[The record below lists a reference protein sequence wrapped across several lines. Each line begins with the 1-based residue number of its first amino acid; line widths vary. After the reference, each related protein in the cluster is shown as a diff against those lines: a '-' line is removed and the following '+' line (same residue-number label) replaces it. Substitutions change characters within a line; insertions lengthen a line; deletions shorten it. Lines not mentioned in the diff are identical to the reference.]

1 MIKSNIIINPDIQ
14 IYIYDRTLNIDPA
27 EPSVI
32 VTPGIKL
39 SRPYMKICDG
49 VPKEIDVRF
58 RVIGFS
64 LSCEND
70 DDIDIIVDESIEYK
84 SDIKKYNLKSFLYT
98 YREEFFVYPEK
109 FELSIFPLN
118 LAYSIVG
125 NRNDITLL
133 DLDSNTLYRKGDIV
147 DDWSTTYDGTGRL
160 TNIELTK
167 NEKAG
172 LYKLSCTVDCSSEGR
187 SRILKTTCTGCK
199 SETDPSAICF
209 DDFKLS
215 K

>member
-64 LSCEND
+64 LSYEND
-70 DDIDIIVDESIEYK
+70 DDIDITKEALRLIDEAVSSAHLTLIKYLEHGCAYISAYK
-84 SDIKKYNLKSFLYT
+84 
-98 YREEFFVYPEK
+98 
-109 FELSIFPLN
+109 
-118 LAYSIVG
+118 
-125 NRNDITLL
+125 
-133 DLDSNTLYRKGDIV
+133 
-147 DDWSTTYDGTGRL
+147 
-160 TNIELTK
+160 
-167 NEKAG
+167 
-172 LYKLSCTVDCSSEGR
+172 
-187 SRILKTTCTGCK
+187 
-199 SETDPSAICF
+199 ETDQ
-209 DDFKLS
+209 DFIYNGEVD
-215 K
+215 

>member
-49 VPKEIDVRF
+49 IPKEIDVRF

-64 LSCEND
+64 LSYEND
-70 DDIDIIVDESIEYK
+70 DDIDIIVDESVDYK

-125 NRNDITLL
+125 DRNNITLL
-133 DLDSNTLYRKGDIV
+133 DIDNNALYRKGDIV
-147 DDWSTTYDGTGRL
+147 DQSTIYDGTGRL
-160 TNIELTK
+160 TNIGLIK
-167 NEKAG
+167 NEKSG
-172 LYKLSCTVDCSSEGR
+172 SYELSCTVDCSSEGR
-187 SRILKTTCTGCK
+187 SRVIKTTCVGCK
-199 SETDPSAICF
+199 SEIHPYAICF